1 MTAVA
6 SDPVIVREVV
16 VTIDITV
23 VMEARGPLAHPPV
36 LATATSPLP
45 KPLVHPEIHTVKA
58 RLPTIP
64 NSATCETLL
73 TVTKNRVTVTIGV
86 TVIGLKIPAPPGGTT
101 RTCET
106 T

>member
-58 RLPTIP
+58 RLPTT
-64 NSATCETLL
+64 NLVTCRTPL
-73 TVTKNRVTVTIGV
+73 TATKNRVTVTIEV
-86 TVIGLKIPAPPGGTT
+86 TVKD
-101 RTCET
+101 
-106 T
+106 